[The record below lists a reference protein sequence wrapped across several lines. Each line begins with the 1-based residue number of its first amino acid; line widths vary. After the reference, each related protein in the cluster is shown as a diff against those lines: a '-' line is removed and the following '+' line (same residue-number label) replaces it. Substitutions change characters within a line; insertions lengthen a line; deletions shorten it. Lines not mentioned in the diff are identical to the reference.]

1 MYQTTSALT
10 WGGKAEVLSSE
21 NETNN
26 EPLLSP
32 HYSDYNNPLSN
43 GGNSIGHQVAWVSGD
58 FNQTSKS
65 SKVKLN
71 ALIK

>member
-10 WGGKAEVLSSE
+10 WGGKAEVFSSE

-32 HYSDYNNPLSN
+32 HYSDFNNPLSD
-43 GGNSIGHQVAWVSGD
+43 GGNSKGH
-58 FNQTSKS
+58 
-65 SKVKLN
+65 
-71 ALIK
+71 